1 MTGRHS
7 NTLKW
12 IHGSW
17 KCAHWVK
24 VTCGRVVVN
33 YLRNTERTWANGE
46 THLPNAEKRI
56 SSSQEPVTCST
67 GRHDRSLGSKDTA
80 SWVWLAAVIQGGP
93 GSKMGCF
100 LPDVHRR
107 GTSEK
112 LSPMDS
118 EHWLHCLLFFFSGNK
133 IKTAPRD
140 LSSHLLIS
148 MWTMRWNPRTQHWLS
163 PRELLKMQL
172 STNGSIKSCWS
183 QHTELISESNKRIS
197 YTL

>member
-1 MTGRHS
+1 MTGRHL

-12 IHGSW
+12 INGSW

-33 YLRNTERTWANGE
+33 HLRNTERTGANGE

-56 SSSQEPVTCST
+56 SSSQEPVTCTT
-67 GRHDRSLGSKDTA
+67 GQHDRSLGSKDTA
-80 SWVWLAAVIQGGP
+80 SWVWLATVIQSGP

-100 LPDVHRR
+100 LPDALRR

-118 EHWLHCLLFFFSGNK
+118 EQWLHCLLFFFFLATK
-133 IKTAPRD
+133 LK
-140 LSSHLLIS
+140 LHLGIY
-148 MWTMRWNPRTQHWLS
+148 P
-163 PRELLKMQL
+163 P
-172 STNGSIKSCWS
+172 ICWS
-183 QHTELISESNKRIS
+183 RCEPCSEIPIHSTDYLPGSCLKCSWAQMEASSLVEVSTQN
-197 YTL
+197 